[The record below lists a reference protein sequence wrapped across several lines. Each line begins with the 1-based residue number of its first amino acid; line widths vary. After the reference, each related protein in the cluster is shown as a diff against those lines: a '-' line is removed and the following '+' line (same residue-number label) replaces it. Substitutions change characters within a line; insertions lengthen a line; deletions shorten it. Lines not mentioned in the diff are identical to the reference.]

1 MNQQSAKKSPPP
13 PSNLPTIRI
22 VVADDHPVVRFGVKN
37 MLQNEPG
44 FEVIGEAEDG
54 DDAITQTLELEPDIL
69 LLDVA
74 MPRLPGLEAMRAIM
88 TKSPRVKIV
97 LLTSTISTQQV
108 IEALQ
113 IGARG
118 IVLKDSVV
126 GDLAQALRAVLG
138 GDYWIGGERV
148 ANLLKALQGLQAQ
161 AAAVPERKTY
171 GLTPRE
177 LEVVTCIVEGCSNRD
192 IAKQFSI
199 SEETVKR
206 HLSNVHFQV
215 KRGGLQH
222 PDAAEAPLRGHHL
235 VNEIHFH
242 AVVRLEGFDV
252 GLMELVELRVGLVGE
267 DNHVR
272 REPVFER
279 VLRGLLNS
287 GRRLRPGCFCA
298 ILARLFPCLS
308 RRHWWYLWVENSL
321 GRWLAV
327 LRLPVSC

>member
-1 MNQQSAKKSPPP
+1 MSETTSKKSPANG
-13 PSNLPTIRI
+13 SALETIRI
-22 VVADDHPVVRFGVKN
+22 VVADDHPVVSFGVKQ

-44 FEVIGEAEDG
+44 FDVVGEAEDG

-69 LLDVA
+69 LLDLL

-97 LLTSTISTQQV
+97 LLTSTITQQQI

-126 GDLAQALRAVLG
+126 GDLSQALRAVLS

-148 ANLLKALQGLQAQ
+148 ANLLKALQELQAQ
-161 AAAVPERKTY
+161 ASAVPERKTY

-192 IAKQFSI
+192 IATQFKI

-206 HLSNVHFQV
+206 HLSNVFDKTGV
-215 KRGGLQH
+215 ST
-222 PDAAEAPLRGHHL
+222 
-235 VNEIHFH
+235 
-242 AVVRLEGFDV
+242 RLELALFAIAHK
-252 GLMELVELRVGLVGE
+252 LVEL
-267 DNHVR
+267 
-272 REPVFER
+272 
-279 VLRGLLNS
+279 
-287 GRRLRPGCFCA
+287 
-298 ILARLFPCLS
+298 
-308 RRHWWYLWVENSL
+308 
-321 GRWLAV
+321 
-327 LRLPVSC
+327 